1 VIRFGWLALGLWA
14 AVLLALLGGFLTPF
28 RIGSVLV
35 PVSLVLVI
43 VGNWLLVRLTYLA
56 TGSVGLS
63 LLPALAWL
71 LVTLALSR
79 RTTEGDLVLAG
90 NNWVANVYIIVGC
103 VAAALPAYRLINPR
117 PRPPANPDRPPANP
131 A

>member
-1 VIRFGWLALGLWA
+1 VTRFGWLALAVWA
-14 AVLLALLGGFLTPF
+14 AVLLALVGGFLTPL
-28 RIGSVLV
+28 RVGAVLI

-43 VGNWLLVRLTYLA
+43 VGNWLLVRLTYVA
-56 TGSVGLS
+56 TGAVGLS

-71 LVTLALSR
+71 VVTLVLSR

-103 VAAALPAYRLINPR
+103 TAAALPAYRLINPR
-117 PRPPANPDRPPANP
+117 PRRPGDSV
-131 A
+131 

>member
-1 VIRFGWLALGLWA
+1 MSRLGRLALALWA
-14 AVLLALLGGFLTPF
+14 AVLLALLGGFLTPY
-28 RIGSVLV
+28 RIGGVLI

-43 VGNWLLVRLTYLA
+43 VGNWLLVRVTYLA
-56 TGSVGLS
+56 TGAVGLS
-63 LLPALAWL
+63 LLPALVWL

-103 VAAALPAYRLINPR
+103 VAAALPAYRLISPR
-117 PRPPANPDRPPANP
+117 SRQSVDHS
-131 A
+131 

>member
-1 VIRFGWLALGLWA
+1 MRFAWLALGLWG
-14 AVLLALLGGFLTPF
+14 AVLLALLGGFLTPY
-28 RIGSVLV
+28 RVGGVLV

-56 TGSVGLS
+56 TGAVGLS

-71 LVTLALSR
+71 LITLALAR

-103 VAAALPAYRLINPR
+103 LAAAVAAYRLMNPR
-117 PRPPANPDRPPANP
+117 PRPPGGPVGN
-131 A
+131 